1 LTNPRSK
8 KLSLYTRKVA
18 EAAFEW
24 QIGMGRTIG
33 IDLGTTNSAGAVL
46 KDGKV
51 KLVPASEGA
60 TPYGKMFPSVVAFRE
75 NGEIV
80 IGKKAQAYAYIH
92 PDRTVRWIKRRIGT
106 DYAVEIDGHKYTS
119 SEISALIIK
128 KIRKD
133 AETYLGEKIDKA
145 VISTPAYFN
154 NNQRN
159 ATKEAGEK
167 AGLEVLRVISE
178 PTAASLAYGLDKMG
192 QNLKVAVLDLG
203 SGTFDVTILQMSNG
217 IFKVL
222 STSGDTHLGGKDMD
236 DRILDYLVKEV
247 EERCNTDVRNDQRIL
262 NKLRDAAEL
271 AKIHLSSKCSTTV
284 KTQINIERTKINPS
298 IVLTRDMLEEL
309 IRPELNRLQYPLGQ
323 ALKDSGLGS
332 RDIDR
337 LVLVG
342 GPTRMPIVRKYFRD
356 FFPTLEP
363 EKGIDPM
370 GIVAVGA
377 SIQASVLKGEM
388 RDMLLLD
395 VTPLSLGVETSG
407 GIFTRLIKRNTT
419 IPTEA
424 RMVFATEED
433 DQTLMMIHVLQGERE
448 MAKDNISLGLFKL
461 DGILPAPRHE
471 QKVEVA
477 FKIDADGLLG
487 VSAEILETGK
497 KETIRV
503 LKSTALSTEEITR
516 MVIEATKFNDLDEKR
531 KENIEIRCRAKNV
544 IYEANKVIEEIIG
557 RISEKEKYDL
567 EGTLSRLEGAL
578 KSGNVQKIKKY
589 VGMLVAHTNGMTT
602 KVKMVSQA
610 KALAFAAEKR
620 LGDKASSEE
629 RREITERVK
638 MLEETPYRHVEKEMN
653 KLKEMIILLEAKR

>member
-1 LTNPRSK
+1 
-8 KLSLYTRKVA
+8 
-18 EAAFEW
+18 
-24 QIGMGRTIG
+24 MGRTIG
-33 IDLGTTNSAGAVL
+33 IDLGTTNSAAAVL

-75 NGEIV
+75 DGQII
-80 IGKKAQAYAYIH
+80 IGKNARAYAYIR
-92 PDRTVRWIKRRIGT
+92 PDRTIRWIKRRIGT

-119 SEISALIIK
+119 QEISALMIK
-128 KIRKD
+128 KIKKD

-159 ATKEAGEK
+159 ATKEAGEI

-178 PTAASLAYGLDKMG
+178 PTAASLAYGLDRIG
-192 QNLKVAVLDLG
+192 QNLKIVVLDLG

-247 EERCNTDVRNDQRIL
+247 EERYNVDVRNDQRIL
-262 NKLRDAAEL
+262 NKLRDAGEL
-271 AKIHLSSKCSTTV
+271 AKIHLSSRRSTTV
-284 KTQINIERTKINPS
+284 KTQINIEGTEINPS
-298 IVLTRDMLEEL
+298 IVLARDKLEEL
-309 IRPELNRLQYPLGQ
+309 IKPELNRLQYPLGQ

-332 RDIDR
+332 QAIDK

-342 GPTRMPIVRKYFRD
+342 GPTRMPMVRRYFKG
-356 FFPTLEP
+356 FFSRLEP

-377 SIQASVLKGEM
+377 CIQASVLEGEM

-424 RMVFATEED
+424 CMVFATEED
-433 DQTLMMIHVLQGERE
+433 DQTSMMIHVLQGERE

-461 DGILPAPRHE
+461 DGILPAPRYE
-471 QKVEVA
+471 QKVEVT
-477 FKIDADGLLG
+477 FKIDADGILG

-497 KETIRV
+497 KETIKV
-503 LKSTALSTEEITR
+503 LKSTALSGEEITR
-516 MVIEATKFNDLDEKR
+516 MIIEATKFNDLDEKR
-531 KENIEIRCRAKNV
+531 KEIIEIRCRAKNV
-544 IYEANKVIEEIIG
+544 IYEAKKVIEELIG
-557 RISEKEKYDL
+557 KITEKEKWTL
-567 EGTLSRLEGAL
+567 EETLGRLEGAL
-578 KSGNVQKIKKY
+578 NSSSAQKIKDY
-589 VGMLVAHTNGMTT
+589 IAMLVEQTNGMAM

-610 KALAFAAEKR
+610 KILAFAVEKR
-620 LGDKASSEE
+620 LGDTAYSEE
-629 RREITERVK
+629 RRKITETIKR
-638 MLEETPYRHVEKEMN
+638 LEEAPYRDTEKEMN
-653 KLKEMIILLEAKR
+653 KLREMITLLEAEQ